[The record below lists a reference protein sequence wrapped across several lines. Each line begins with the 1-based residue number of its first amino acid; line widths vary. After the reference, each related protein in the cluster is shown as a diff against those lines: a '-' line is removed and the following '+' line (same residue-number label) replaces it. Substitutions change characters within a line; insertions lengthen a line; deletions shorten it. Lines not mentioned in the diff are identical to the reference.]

1 MIESIVFDN
10 VNLKLFVENP
20 PEGPVSNVWNSSVTF
35 KKGKSYLVEATSGRG
50 KSSFCSFLCGL
61 RDDYVG
67 DIALFDDKGNRLPGG
82 YSDMLS
88 RRQKILAMMFQEH
101 RLFPELSSVDNVM
114 LKNQITGFATESEIR
129 SMLVRLGL
137 GEHLDRPCGKMSFGQ
152 QQRVAFVRALC
163 QPFDFILLDEPV
175 SHLDGGN
182 ARIMAEM
189 LRERQEKDGVGIIVT
204 SIGYRLPYEYDEILY
219 L

>member
-20 PEGPVSNVWNSSVTF
+20 PEGPVSDVWNSVVNF
-35 KKGKSYLVEATSGRG
+35 KKGKSYLIEATSGRG

-67 DIALFDDKGNRLPGG
+67 GIALLDGNANRLAGE
-82 YSDMLS
+82 YSDMLL

-101 RLFPELSSVDNVM
+101 RLFPELSPVDNVM
-114 LKNQITGFATESEIR
+114 LKNQITGFTTESEIR

-137 GEHLDRPCGKMSFGQ
+137 EDHLDRPCGKMSFGQ

-175 SHLDGGN
+175 SHLDAGN
-182 ARIMAEM
+182 AGIMAEM

>member
-20 PEGPVSNVWNSSVTF
+20 PEGPVSDVWNSVVNF
-35 KKGKSYLVEATSGRG
+35 RKGKSYLIEATSGRG

-61 RDDYVG
+61 RDEYVG
-67 DIALFDDKGNRLPGG
+67 GIALLDGNGNRLAGE
-82 YSDMLS
+82 YSDMLL

-101 RLFPELSSVDNVM
+101 RLFPELSPVDNVM
-114 LKNQITGFATESEIR
+114 LKNQITGFTTESEIR

-137 GEHLDRPCGKMSFGQ
+137 EDHLDRPCGKMSFGQ

-175 SHLDGGN
+175 SHLDAGN
-182 ARIMAEM
+182 AGIMAEM
-189 LRERQEKDGVGIIVT
+189 VRERQEKDGVGIIVT

>member
-20 PEGPVSNVWNSSVTF
+20 PEGPVSDVWNSVVNF
-35 KKGKSYLVEATSGRG
+35 KKGKSYLIEATSGRG

-67 DIALFDDKGNRLPGG
+67 GIALLDGNGNRLAGE
-82 YSDMLS
+82 YSDMLL

-101 RLFPELSSVDNVM
+101 RLFPELSPVDNVM
-114 LKNQITGFATESEIR
+114 LKNQITGFTTESEIR

-137 GEHLDRPCGKMSFGQ
+137 EDHLDRPCGKMSFGQ

-175 SHLDGGN
+175 SHLDAGN
-182 ARIMAEM
+182 AGIMAEM

>member
-20 PEGPVSNVWNSSVTF
+20 PEGPVSDVWNSVVNF
-35 KKGKSYLVEATSGRG
+35 KKGKSYLIEATSGRG

-67 DIALFDDKGNRLPGG
+67 GIALLDGNGNRLAGE
-82 YSDMLS
+82 YSDMLL

-101 RLFPELSSVDNVM
+101 RLFPELSPVDNVM
-114 LKNQITGFATESEIR
+114 LKNQITGFTTESEIR

-137 GEHLDRPCGKMSFGQ
+137 EDHLDRPCGKMSFGQ

-175 SHLDGGN
+175 SHLDAGN
-182 ARIMAEM
+182 AGIMAEM
-189 LRERQEKDGVGIIVT
+189 VRERQEKDGVGIIVT

>member
-20 PEGPVSNVWNSSVTF
+20 PEGPVSDVWNSVVNF
-35 KKGKSYLVEATSGRG
+35 KKGKSYLIEATSGRG

-61 RDDYVG
+61 RDDYMG
-67 DIALFDDKGNRLPGG
+67 GIALLDGNGNRLAGE
-82 YSDMLS
+82 YSDMLL

-101 RLFPELSSVDNVM
+101 RLFPELSPVDNVM
-114 LKNQITGFATESEIR
+114 LKNQITGFTTESEIR

-137 GEHLDRPCGKMSFGQ
+137 EDHLDRPCGKMSFGQ

-175 SHLDGGN
+175 SHLDAGN
-182 ARIMAEM
+182 AGIMAEM
-189 LRERQEKDGVGIIVT
+189 VRERQEKDGVGIIVT

>member
-20 PEGPVSNVWNSSVTF
+20 PEDPVSNVWNSSVTF

-137 GEHLDRPCGKMSFGQ
+137 EEHLDRPCGKMSFGQ

-175 SHLDGGN
+175 SHLDAGN
-182 ARIMAEM
+182 AGIMAEM
-189 LRERQEKDGVGIIVT
+189 VRERQEKDGVGIIVT

>member
-20 PEGPVSNVWNSSVTF
+20 PEGPVSDVWNSVVNF
-35 KKGKSYLVEATSGRG
+35 RKGKSYLIEATSGRG

-67 DIALFDDKGNRLPGG
+67 GIALLDGNGNRLAGE
-82 YSDMLS
+82 YSDMLL

-101 RLFPELSSVDNVM
+101 RLFPELSPVDNVM
-114 LKNQITGFATESEIR
+114 LKNQITGFTTESEIR

-137 GEHLDRPCGKMSFGQ
+137 EDHLDRPCGKMSFGQ

-175 SHLDGGN
+175 SHLDAGN
-182 ARIMAEM
+182 AGIMAEM
-189 LRERQEKDGVGIIVT
+189 VRERQEKDGVGIIVT